1 MALRT
6 FLATLLCAAAL
17 AACSATQASE
27 PLGASCDQFGT
38 TQAIQQSTSV
48 AAGSDVQVS
57 LCSNPTTGVSWEDPQ
72 IADASVARL
81 VSATYQAPAA
91 TSLPIVGAA
100 GGEIVTIHALA
111 AGTTTLSMRY
121 SQPWAGGTKGAWT
134 YSLATTVK

>member
-6 FLATLLCAAAL
+6 FLATLLCASAL
-17 AACSATQASE
+17 AACSATQAADQ
-27 PLGASCDQFGT
+27 LGATCDQLS
-38 TQAIQQSTSV
+38 AAHSIQQSTSV
-48 AAGSDVQVS
+48 AAAEDVQVV
-57 LCSNPTTGVSWEDPQ
+57 LCSNPTTGFSWEDPQ

-81 VSATYQAPAA
+81 ISATYQAPATA
-91 TSLPIVGAA
+91 SLPIIGAA

-134 YSLATTVK
+134 YTLAITVE

>member
-1 MALRT
+1 MAFRT
-6 FLATLLCAAAL
+6 FLATLLCASAVAG
-17 AACSATQASE
+17 CSATQASE

-38 TQAIQQSTSV
+38 NTAIQQSASV
-48 AAGSDVQVS
+48 AAGSDVRVS
-57 LCSNPTTGVSWEDPQ
+57 LCSNPTTGFSWEDPQ

-91 TSLPIVGAA
+91 TALPIVGAA
-100 GGEIVTIHALA
+100 GGESVTIHALA

-134 YSLATTVK
+134 YTLAITVK